1 VTDFWFGLFI
11 HPASH
16 WCSIGHVNTDYS

>member
-1 VTDFWFGLFI
+1 MLIWFGLFI